1 MKRALLITLAL
12 NFSVL
17 FIFSQDTL
25 PRYWIKFSNKN
36 NSIFTLDD
44 PQLYISDRAIQRR
57 LKQNI
62 ELDSLDLP
70 VSQSYIQS
78 VLSSGEITFW
88 GASKWLNGI
97 IVKTTDTIALD
108 SIANYSFVDNLI
120 QIKSSSQLKSR
131 IDKFNN
137 FKQGDQKLSV

>member
-120 QIKSSSQLKSR
+120 LY
-131 IDKFNN
+131 
-137 FKQGDQKLSV
+137 